1 MKNRKTLS
9 AHLFACALTLPLL
22 SFQALPADAAGVDGL
37 LPHRAVYDLSL
48 IKASDRSGITGMNG
62 RIVYEVTGNK
72 CDGFAVRFRFLTEV
86 QTARKSFT
94 NDQRTSSF
102 ESGNGQSFSFVNQSY
117 LNNQLEQDL
126 RGKAARKDGKVLV
139 DISKPDPAEIELGDA
154 IFMTEHV
161 GMLIEAAQDQ
171 QSFVTAKVFDGSDKG
186 DELVDTTAVI
196 GKRRAQMVDVEG
208 EPGEVSK
215 QFSDRAAWPI
225 SVSYFSTTH
234 SAEQGERLPIYQVSF
249 IMHESGISRDLKMI
263 YDDYSL
269 KGDLTQIEFLEQ
281 EACE

>member
-1 MKNRKTLS
+1 MNKRLRLITQRIATSAVLS
-9 AHLFACALTLPLL
+9 FLPLL
-22 SFQALPADAAGVDGL
+22 GASASAAGIDSL

-72 CDGFAVRFRFLTEV
+72 CDGFSVRFRFLTEV
-86 QTARKSFT
+86 QTSRKSFT

-102 ESGNGQSFSFVNQSY
+102 ESGDGRSFSFINKSY
-117 LNNQLEQDL
+117 LNNQLEQEL
-126 RGKAARKDGKVLV
+126 RGSAERDDGKVLV
-139 DISKPDPAEIELGDA
+139 NISKPEPAEIELGDA
-154 IFMTEHV
+154 VFMTEHIA
-161 GMLIEAAQDQ
+161 MLIDAARDQ

-196 GKRRAQMVDVEG
+196 GKRRATMVDVEG
-208 EPGEVSK
+208 EPSEVSN
-215 QFSDRAAWPI
+215 QFADSAAWPV
-225 SVSYFSTTH
+225 SVSYFSTSP
-234 SAEQGERLPIYQVSF
+234 SAEQGERLPVYQVSF

-269 KGDLTQIEFLEQ
+269 KGDLKQIEFLKPVG
-281 EACE
+281 CD